1 MHRHVGADI
10 TGEGRSTMR
19 PNRHLVAA
27 MAGGAALLVGGGAAV
42 AAAEGEGDKG
52 AGCEARLAKIAEK
65 RGVSVEQL
73 EAQVRERLTARVDAA
88 LQAGRIS
95 PERAARLKERIA
107 EGNLCRAAHHRR
119 AKLGARRLLATA
131 AGFLGLERAELRA
144 QLPGTSL
151 AALAEK
157 QGKSVADL
165 KAAMLDPVEAKLAMA
180 VAAQR
185 ITQERADLLLER
197 IEQRVDRLVT
207 KVFPTKDS

>member
-1 MHRHVGADI
+1 
-10 TGEGRSTMR
+10 MR
-19 PNRHLVAA
+19 PTRHLVAA

-42 AAAEGEGDKG
+42 AAAEGEGDK
-52 AGCEARLAKIAEK
+52 AARCEARLAKIAEE

-95 PERAARLKERIA
+95 PERAARLEERIA

-119 AKLGARRLLATA
+119 AKLGARRLLAAA

-157 QGKSVADL
+157 QGKSVVDL
-165 KAAMLDPVEAKLAMA
+165 KAAMLDPVRAKLAKA
-180 VAAQR
+180 VEAQR
-185 ITQERADLLLER
+185 ITQERADQVLER
-197 IEQRVDRLVT
+197 IGQRVDRLVT
-207 KVFPTKDS
+207 KVFPTSNS